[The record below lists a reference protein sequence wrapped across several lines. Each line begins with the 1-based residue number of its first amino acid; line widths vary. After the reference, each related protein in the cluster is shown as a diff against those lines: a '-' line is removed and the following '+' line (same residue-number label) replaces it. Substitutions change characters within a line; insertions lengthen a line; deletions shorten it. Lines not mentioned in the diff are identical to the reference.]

1 MSSGDYR
8 KSRKFSFNKEFCT
21 MIMVA
26 VIFIAGG
33 IFFFFMSFY
42 VPLNNV
48 YKSVSWEPVPA
59 AVTASQL
66 AERDAGMNKKA
77 SYTIKIEYRYEYN
90 GKNYTG
96 DLYDFFRSRNRYF
109 SFGEM
114 QMQDIVDSHP
124 AGKKI
129 TCLVNPENPAESVIS
144 RKLYYPA
151 LAFGI
156 IPIVAFGIGISTVIY
171 LTIDFKRSKKK

>member
-1 MSSGDYR
+1 
-8 KSRKFSFNKEFCT
+8 

-66 AERDAGMNKKA
+66 AERDGGMNKKA
-77 SYTIKIEYRYEYN
+77 SYTIKIEYQNSYPWIIKIIFN
-90 GKNYTG
+90 K
-96 DLYDFFRSRNRYF
+96 FIVFR
-109 SFGEM
+109 
-114 QMQDIVDSHP
+114 
-124 AGKKI
+124 
-129 TCLVNPENPAESVIS
+129 IS
-144 RKLYYPA
+144 
-151 LAFGI
+151 
-156 IPIVAFGIGISTVIY
+156 
-171 LTIDFKRSKKK
+171 